1 VISIALNIRKT
12 EYLVMQKTI
21 GQINERIREGSARV
35 VTAEEMPGIVAE
47 LGEKGAL
54 KEVDV
59 VTTGTFGAM
68 CSSGAFLNF
77 GHAEPPIRMER
88 IWLNNVE
95 AYGGLAAVD
104 TYVGAT
110 QQSDTLE
117 AEYGGAH
124 VIEDLVAGKAVELR
138 ASSRGTD
145 CYPRRTITTDLLLE
159 NLNQAIMC
167 NPRNAYQR
175 YNAATNTTDHV
186 LHTYM
191 GTLLPGTGNVTYSGA
206 GLLNP
211 LSNDPKLRL
220 IGSGVPIFLCGAPG
234 MVIGE
239 GTQHSPAGGFGTLMV
254 TGDLKQMSQEYLR
267 AATMT
272 GYGVT
277 LYVGLGVPLPV
288 LDLDVVRATA
298 VRDEDISVDILD
310 YSVPSRSRPA
320 VRSVTYAELR
330 SGTVDLNG
338 EEVRTSSL
346 SSFRRARKV
355 ALELKEW
362 VEQGKMQLTL
372 PTRPI
377 NAQKQNRPMHQSAT
391 GPRVLDIM
399 DRDVITIGVNEEI
412 RTAAKKLLKG
422 ETNHLPVVDEKGVL
436 VGIVTTFDVSKAVAN
451 PGKAHLVKDIMKTK
465 VITASPEESV
475 DIAIQKLEQNNISAL
490 PVIDKGHHV
499 IALLTAMNLGKLLGG
514 RWLK

>member
-1 VISIALNIRKT
+1 MHKSID
-12 EYLVMQKTI
+12 
-21 GQINERIREGSARV
+21 QINERIRDGSARV
-35 VTAEEMPGIVAE
+35 VTAEEMPTIVAE
-47 LGEKGAL
+47 LGEEGAL

-77 GHAEPPIRMER
+77 GHSEPPIRMER

-104 TYVGAT
+104 TYIGAT

-117 AEYGGAH
+117 EEYGGAH
-124 VIEDLVAGKAVELR
+124 VLEDFVSGKSVELR
-138 ASSRGTD
+138 AISRGTD
-145 CYPRRTITTDLLLE
+145 CYPRRTITTELLLE

-175 YNAATNTTDHV
+175 YNAAINTTDHV

-191 GTLLPGTGNVTYSGA
+191 GVLLPNGGNITFSGA
-206 GLLNP
+206 GILNP
-211 LSNDPKLRL
+211 LSNDPGLRL

-254 TGDLKQMSQEYLR
+254 TGDLKRMSPDFLR
-267 AATMT
+267 AATMS

-277 LYVGLGVPLPV
+277 LYVGLGVPLPM
-288 LDLDVVRATA
+288 LDTDAVRAAA
-298 VRDEDISVDILD
+298 VRDEDISVDLID
-310 YSVPSRSRPA
+310 YGVPSRSRPLI
-320 VRSVTYAELR
+320 RTVTYAELR
-330 SGTVDLNG
+330 SGTVEING
-338 EEVRTSSL
+338 EDVRTSSL

-355 ALELKEW
+355 AQELKRW
-362 VEQGKMQLTL
+362 VETGTMQLAL

-377 NAQKQNRPMHQSAT
+377 DPAKKVNPMHETVQ
-391 GPRVLDIM
+391 GPRVMDIM
-399 DRDVITIGVNEEI
+399 DRQVVSIGESEEI
-412 RTAAKKLLKG
+412 RTAARTLLKG
-422 ETNHLPVVDEKGVL
+422 ETNHLPVLGNDGRL

-451 PGKAHLVKDIMKTK
+451 PGKAKIVRDIMKKK
-465 VITASPEESV
+465 VVTTTTREAV
-475 DIAIQKLEQNNISAL
+475 DIAVQKLEKHNISAL
-490 PVIDKGHHV
+490 PVVDEEHHV
-499 IALLTAMNLGKLLGG
+499 IGMLTAINLGKLFGG

>member
-1 VISIALNIRKT
+1 M
-12 EYLVMQKTI
+12 EYLGMHKTI
-21 GQINERIREGSARV
+21 EQIHERIRDGNARV
-35 VTAEEMPGIVAE
+35 VTAEEMPAIVAE

-95 AYGGLAAVD
+95 TYGGLAAVD
-104 TYVGAT
+104 TYIGAT

-124 VIEDLVAGKAVELR
+124 VLEDLVAGKSVELR
-138 ASSRGTD
+138 ASSHGTD

-175 YNAATNTTDHV
+175 YNAATNTTDRT

-191 GTLLPGTGNVTYSGA
+191 GTLLPGTGNISYSGA
-206 GLLNP
+206 GVLNP
-211 LSNDPKLRL
+211 ISNDPQFRL

-234 MVIGE
+234 MIVGE
-239 GTQHSPAGGFGTLMV
+239 GTQASPAGGFGTLMV
-254 TGDLKQMSQEYLR
+254 TGDLKQMSQDYLR

-298 VRDEDISVDILD
+298 VRDEDIRVDILD
-310 YSVPSRSRPA
+310 YSVPGRSRPT
-320 VRSVTYAELR
+320 VKNVTYAELR
-330 SGTVDLNG
+330 SGMVDING

-346 SSFRRARKV
+346 SSYRKAREV
-355 ALELKEW
+355 AQELKSW
-362 VEQGKMQLTL
+362 VEKGSIRLTL

-377 NAQKQNRPMHQSAT
+377 DTTKQAHPIHQT
-391 GPRVLDIM
+391 TPGPRVLDIM
-399 DRDVITIGVNEEI
+399 CRSVITVSENEEI
-412 RTAAKKLLKG
+412 TTAAKKLLKG
-422 ETNHLPVVDEKGVL
+422 EANHLPVVNGNGVL
-436 VGIVTTFDVSKAVAN
+436 VGIVTTFDISKAVAN
-451 PGKAHLVKDIMKTK
+451 PGKAHLVRDIMKKK
-465 VITASPEESV
+465 VITATADESV
-475 DIAIQKLEQNNISAL
+475 DIAVQKLEQNNISAL
-490 PVIDKGHHV
+490 PVIDHQHHV
-499 IALLTAMNLGKLLGG
+499 IAILTAMDLGKLFGG

>member
-1 VISIALNIRKT
+1 MHKSID
-12 EYLVMQKTI
+12 
-21 GQINERIREGSARV
+21 QINERIRDGSARV
-35 VTAEEMPGIVAE
+35 VTAEEMPAIVAE
-47 LGEKGAL
+47 LGENGAL

-88 IWLNNVE
+88 IWLNDVE

-104 TYVGAT
+104 TFIGAT
-110 QQSDTLE
+110 QQSETRE
-117 AEYGGAH
+117 EEYGGAH
-124 VIEDLVAGKAVELR
+124 VIEDLVSGKSVELR
-138 ASSRGTD
+138 ANSRGTD
-145 CYPRRTITTDLLLE
+145 CYPRRTITTELLLE
-159 NLNQAIMC
+159 NVNQAIMC

-175 YNAATNTTDHV
+175 YNAATNSTDRT

-191 GTLLPGTGNVTYSGA
+191 GTLLPGSGNVTYSGA

-211 LSNDPKLRL
+211 VTNDPKFRL

-254 TGDLKQMSQEYLR
+254 TGDMKQMSTDYLR
-267 AATMT
+267 AATMS

-277 LYVGLGVPLPV
+277 LYVGLGIPLPV

-298 VRDEDISVDILD
+298 VRDEDITVDVMD
-310 YSVPSRSRPA
+310 YGIPSRSRPSLRK
-320 VRSVTYAELR
+320 VNYAELR
-330 SGTVDLNG
+330 SGTIDMNG

-355 ALELKEW
+355 AGELKDWIEH
-362 VEQGKMQLTL
+362 GKMQLAM

-377 NAQKQNRPMHQSAT
+377 DPTKAARPMHQTSK

-399 DRDVITIGVNEEI
+399 DRKVVSIGEDEEI
-412 RTAAKKLLKG
+412 RTAAQKLLKG
-422 ETNHLPVVDEKGVL
+422 ETNHLPVVNGKGEL

-451 PGKAHLVKDIMKTK
+451 PGKALLVKDIMKKK
-465 VITASPEESV
+465 VITTTSDEAV
-475 DIAIQKLEQNNISAL
+475 DIAVQKLERHNISAL
-490 PVIDKGHHV
+490 PVIDKENHV
-499 IALLTAMNLGKLLGG
+499 IAILTAMNLGKLFGG

>member
-1 VISIALNIRKT
+1 MHKSI
-12 EYLVMQKTI
+12 E
-21 GQINERIREGSARV
+21 QINERIRDGSARV
-35 VTAEEMPGIVAE
+35 VTAEEMPAIVAE

-104 TYVGAT
+104 TYIGAT

-117 AEYGGAH
+117 EEYGGAH
-124 VIEDLVAGKAVELR
+124 VIEDLVAGKSVELR

-145 CYPRRTITTDLLLE
+145 CYPRRTISTDLELQ

-175 YNAATNTTDHV
+175 YNAATNTTDRV

-191 GTLLPGTGNVTYSGA
+191 GMLLPGSGNITYSGA
-206 GLLNP
+206 GVLNP
-211 LSNDPKLRL
+211 ISNDPKLRL

-234 MVIGE
+234 MVVGE

-254 TGDLKQMSQEYLR
+254 TGDLKQMSQDYLR

-277 LYVGLGVPLPV
+277 LYVGLGIPLPV
-288 LDLDVVRATA
+288 LDLEVVRATA

-310 YSVPSRSRPA
+310 YGAPSRSRPVIRKA
-320 VRSVTYAELR
+320 TYAELR
-330 SGTVDLNG
+330 SGSVEING
-338 EEVRTSSL
+338 EEIRTSSL
-346 SSFRRARKV
+346 SSFRKARQV
-355 ALELKEW
+355 AAELKGW
-362 VEQGKMQLTL
+362 VEKGTLQLSL

-377 NAQKQNRPMHQSAT
+377 DPKKSSRPMHQT
-391 GPRVLDIM
+391 TKGPRVLDIM
-399 DRDVITIGVNEEI
+399 DKSVITIGESEEI

-422 ETNHLPVVDEKGVL
+422 ETNHLPVVNSNGVL
-436 VGIVTTFDVSKAVAN
+436 VGIITTFDVSKAVAN

-465 VITASPEESV
+465 VITTSADEAV
-475 DIAIQKLEQNNISAL
+475 DIAVQKLEQYNISAL
-490 PVIDKGHHV
+490 PVVDADHRV
-499 IALLTAMNLGKLLGG
+499 IAILTAMNLGKLFGG